1 MLCDLVG
8 RAGGGVCC
16 EITSLIGGG
25 EWNLGFIL
33 LGGSQFAW
41 AGCPRRAYVWETL
54 GGIK

>member
-25 EWNLGFIL
+25 GSGIWVLSYWVGLNLPGQAAQEEPMY
-33 LGGSQFAW
+33 GKHWVG
-41 AGCPRRAYVWETL
+41 
-54 GGIK
+54 